1 MKKDVAIVIPAYNP
15 GKSLEKVTKQ
25 LLSAEFEN
33 IVVVNDGSKERRT
46 FRSISNN
53 IYLVSHNINCGKGI
67 ALKSGFECC
76 QKNFQNII
84 GIITVDADGQHSI
97 DDVEKMYKELKNNPT
112 SLILGSRNFNQ
123 KNIPFKSKIGNTVI
137 SRIFENKT
145 GLKLQDTQTGL
156 RAIPIQYIPDLIEL
170 KGSRYE
176 YETNMLLY
184 FTNKN
189 IPIIEKT
196 IATIYEKNNKHS
208 HFKAFTDSIL
218 ICKAIRKW
226 RENMELEGCITSGI
240 GTAKMW
246 VGKIEKVFEN
256 KTGVKLFHG
265 TLNIKL
271 EKDYIVKQDWVI
283 KPEEYGGTERV
294 LVKSCKILDN
304 KAYIVR
310 AEKNQ
315 KGTGE
320 HNLQIIEIVSN
331 INFRKTYELTDGK
344 KITIQ
349 I

>member
-46 FRSISNN
+46 FHSISNN

-97 DDVEKMYKELKNNPT
+97 DDVEKMYKELKNTPT

-170 KGSRYE
+170 EGSRYE

-196 IATIYEKNNKHS
+196 IETIYEKNNKHR

-226 RENMELEGCITSGI
+226 RENMELEGSITSGI

-271 EKDYIVKQDWVI
+271 EKDYIVKPDWII

-304 KAYIVR
+304 EAYIVR

-315 KGTGE
+315 KGKGE

-331 INFRKTYELTDGK
+331 INFRKTYELTDEK

>member
-46 FRSISNN
+46 FHSIPNN

-123 KNIPFKSKIGNTVI
+123 KNIPFKSKIGNIVI
-137 SRIFENKT
+137 SKIFEKKT
-145 GLKLQDTQTGL
+145 GIRLQDTQTGL
-156 RAIPIQYIPDLIEL
+156 RAIPIQFVQNLIEL
-170 KGSRYE
+170 EGSRYE

-184 FTNKN
+184 FANKN

-226 RENMELEGCITSGI
+226 RENMELEGSITSGI

-271 EKDYIVKQDWVI
+271 EKDYIVKPDWII

-304 KAYIVR
+304 EAYIVR

-315 KGTGE
+315 KGKGE

-331 INFRKTYELTDGK
+331 INFRKTYELTDEK

>member
-33 IVVVNDGSKERRT
+33 IVFVNDGSKERRT
-46 FRSISNN
+46 FHSISNN

-97 DDVEKMYKELKNNPT
+97 NDVEKMYKELKNNPT

-123 KNIPFKSKIGNTVI
+123 KNIPFKSKIGNIAI
-137 SRIFENKT
+137 SKIFEKKT
-145 GLKLQDTQTGL
+145 GIKLQDTQTGL

-170 KGSRYE
+170 EGSRYE

-196 IATIYEKNNKHS
+196 IETIYEKNNKHR

-226 RENMELEGCITSGI
+226 RENMELEGSITSGI

-271 EKDYIVKQDWVI
+271 EKDYIVKPDWII

-304 KAYIVR
+304 EAYIVR

-315 KGTGE
+315 KGKGE

-331 INFRKTYELTDGK
+331 INFRKTYELTDEK

>member
-15 GKSLEKVTKQ
+15 GKSLENVTKQ

-33 IVVVNDGSKERRT
+33 IVVVNDGSKERRI

-112 SLILGSRNFNQ
+112 SLILGSRNFKQ
-123 KNIPFKSKIGNTVI
+123 KNVPFRSKIGNIII

-145 GLKLQDTQTGL
+145 GVKLPDTQTGL

-170 KGSRYE
+170 EGSRYE

-184 FTNKN
+184 LTNKN

-226 RENMELEGCITSGI
+226 RGI
-240 GTAKMW
+240 W
-246 VGKIEKVFEN
+246 N
-256 KTGVKLFHG
+256 
-265 TLNIKL
+265 
-271 EKDYIVKQDWVI
+271 
-283 KPEEYGGTERV
+283 
-294 LVKSCKILDN
+294 
-304 KAYIVR
+304 
-310 AEKNQ
+310 
-315 KGTGE
+315 
-320 HNLQIIEIVSN
+320 
-331 INFRKTYELTDGK
+331 
-344 KITIQ
+344 
-349 I
+349 

>member
-25 LLSAEFEN
+25 LLSTEFEN

-46 FRSISNN
+46 FHSISNN

-156 RAIPIQYIPDLIEL
+156 RAIPIQFVQNLIEL
-170 KGSRYE
+170 EGSRYE

-184 FTNKN
+184 FANKN

-226 RENMELEGCITSGI
+226 RGNMELEGSITRGI

-271 EKDYIVKQDWVI
+271 EKDYIVKPDWII

-304 KAYIVR
+304 EAYIVR

-320 HNLQIIEIVSN
+320 HNLQIIEIVAN
-331 INFRKTYELTDGK
+331 INFRKTYELTDEK

>member
-46 FRSISNN
+46 FHSISNN

-97 DDVEKMYKELKNNPT
+97 YDVEKMYKELKNNPT

-123 KNIPFKSKIGNTVI
+123 KNTPFKSKIGNIAI
-137 SRIFENKT
+137 SKIFEKKT
-145 GLKLQDTQTGL
+145 GIKLQDTQTGL

-170 KGSRYE
+170 EGSRYE

-196 IATIYEKNNKHS
+196 IETIYEKNNKHS

-226 RENMELEGCITSGI
+226 RENMELEGSITSGI

-271 EKDYIVKQDWVI
+271 EKDYIVKPDWII

-304 KAYIVR
+304 EAYIVR

-315 KGTGE
+315 KGKGE

-331 INFRKTYELTDGK
+331 INFRKTYELTDEK